1 MRAVNISLVATF
13 GFLLLAPMTAQ
24 FAGRE
29 PGQPLKE
36 NRTLAKPAAF
46 PNNWEEAVRIPA
58 ETDEYV
64 RDHFGLRRWALRTH
78 DKLIWYVLGDSP
90 SVQVTRGRQG
100 VLFFNSHGA
109 NNPYSLIEQSCG
121 IGLPAAAIAAVT
133 ADVTKF
139 LKVARQINPN
149 SELVIVPTKAPIYP
163 ELLPRWLG
171 ERCKTAVPP
180 AAVVGQSLIGQ
191 PQLAAMMDYPLDE
204 MRALKA
210 SIVVYPPQAFHWAGD
225 MPRLMAQR
233 ISEKTFGLA
242 KSRPLRGHAIVR
254 HSDLQGF
261 VPGVDLSVDDLQPDY
276 AAAGV
281 RSCIGPSCFPE
292 LGKFAELLADVSR
305 FQSDDGSGKKLLL
318 ISDSFGAAIA
328 GWFSQY
334 FSQVWHLNINYLINV
349 SMDEL
354 DKTPLS
360 KVIFLDYRP
369 DCIVYLFHD
378 GAVLSWPRQIPKQL
392 TLESIMTA
400 PNDLHPR

>member
-13 GFLLLAPMTAQ
+13 GCLLLAPMTAQ

-109 NNPYSLIEQSCG
+109 NNPYSLFEQSCG

-180 AAVVGQSLIGQ
+180 AAVLGQSLIGQ

-242 KSRPLRGHAIVR
+242 KSSTPSRPRNRASFRLAGLRPRRRSFGGRPSARLCGRRRSFVYWAFMLSRTWQIRRTSSRRQSFSIGRRIRQKAFAHLRFFWSRDRGMVFAI
-254 HSDLQGF
+254 LL
-261 VPGVDLSVDDLQPDY
+261 PGV
-276 AAAGV
+276 A
-281 RSCIGPSCFPE
+281 
-292 LGKFAELLADVSR
+292 
-305 FQSDDGSGKKLLL
+305 
-318 ISDSFGAAIA
+318 
-328 GWFSQY
+328 SQY
-334 FSQVWHLNINYLINV
+334 QLPHKRF
-349 SMDEL
+349 
-354 DKTPLS
+354 
-360 KVIFLDYRP
+360 
-369 DCIVYLFHD
+369 D
-378 GAVLSWPRQIPKQL
+378 G
-392 TLESIMTA
+392 
-400 PNDLHPR
+400 